1 MQSAIIN
8 PREGTSVQPGAT
20 ATLQSE
26 PLSDPVER
34 PEDQRRWPRQEHR
47 RTVQIHPLEHGVP
60 GKAVPARI
68 IDFSAM
74 GIGLIHSRKMA
85 SGDQF
90 VVPLG
95 TLGGTA
101 VPLLYTV
108 VRCRG
113 PKNGLYSIGG
123 ELVSVMDLQ
132 RFNEAVP
139 DGITVGEYIR
149 SLL

>member
-1 MQSAIIN
+1 MQAATLK
-8 PREGTSVQPGAT
+8 PREGDGVRPGAT
-20 ATLQSE
+20 TTQPSE
-26 PLSDPVER
+26 PLPDPLER
-34 PEDQRRWPRQEHR
+34 PEDQRRWPRQEQR

-85 SGDQF
+85 RGEQF

-113 PKNGLYSIGG
+113 PKNGLYAIGG
-123 ELVSVMDLQ
+123 ELVSVMDMQ
-132 RFNEAVP
+132 RFNEVVP
-139 DGITVGEYIR
+139 DGLTVGEYIR